1 MNELTSSQRKYLRS
15 LAHHL
20 EPLIL
25 VGKQGLT
32 DMLVRA
38 TGEALDDHELI
49 KVRFNDHKDEKRAIS
64 EEMARRTGAHV
75 VGSIGHV
82 FLLYRRQP
90 DKEKRKI
97 ELPAK

>member
-25 VGKQGLT
+25 AGKQGLT

-38 TGEALDDHELI
+38 TAEALDDHELI
-49 KVRFNDHKDEKRAIS
+49 KMRFNGHKEEKRTIA
-64 EEMARRTGAHV
+64 EEIARRTGAQI
-75 VGSIGHV
+75 VGSAGHI
-82 FLLYRRQP
+82 FILYRQQP

-97 ELPAK
+97 ELPVK

>member
-1 MNELTSSQRKYLRS
+1 MSELTSSQRKYLRS

-20 EPLIL
+20 DPLIL

-38 TGEALDDHELI
+38 TAEALDDHELI
-49 KVRFNDHKDEKRAIS
+49 KVRFNDHKDEKRAIAD
-64 EEMARRTGAHV
+64 EIVRRTGAQI
-75 VGSIGHV
+75 VGSVGHV
-82 FLLYRRQP
+82 YILYRQQP
-90 DKEKRKI
+90 DTEKRGI